1 MVRKEF
7 VVDEV
12 VKMMKNVENIRNI
25 AIVAHV
31 DHGKTTMTDSLVAR
45 AGLISKELA
54 GEQRMMDF
62 DEQEQ
67 ARGITI
73 KAANISLAFH
83 HNGKDYLINLID
95 TPGHV
100 DFGGH
105 VTRAMRAVDG
115 VVLVVDSVEGIMPQT
130 ETVLRQ
136 ALKEK
141 AKPSIFINK
150 IDRLIN
156 ELQLDDAAMQARLIK
171 IINGLNKIIEQ
182 YAPEDKKE
190 EWMIGVAKGNVAF
203 GSAFH
208 KWAVSIKSMEKFNI
222 KFTDVFNH
230 CKKGEHNILVEK
242 SPLDEVLLTMV
253 IEHLP
258 NPKYSQQY
266 RIPVIW
272 KGDINSPEGKAMLAC
287 DPNGKTIGVCF
298 GVVNDPHAGEVAV
311 VRMFSGTIKKSDML
325 FLASRLTT
333 EKVQQAAIYM
343 GQDRVMVDNVLAG
356 NIVGLVGL
364 RDVYVGETVSTDK
377 IQPFEQ
383 IKHYSEPVVT
393 KSIEA
398 KDSKDL
404 TKLIMALRQISK
416 EDPTLKVEIK
426 QDTGEH
432 LISGMGELHLEI
444 IEYKIT
450 KEKGIP
456 ITTSPPIV
464 VYREMI
470 SGKAGPIEG
479 KSPNKHTKLKF
490 IVEPIEPSVYEA
502 MVEGK
507 IPDGKPKGKSLVET
521 LVEAGM
527 PRDEA
532 KSVMHIYNKNIFIND
547 TRGIQYLN
555 EISELMLQGF
565 EEAMDMGPLAKEKV
579 VGMKVRITDATIHED
594 PVHRGPAQIIPATKR
609 PIYAAML
616 YAGVTLQEPKQK
628 VTILC
633 PQDYVGNVIT
643 LIQGRRGQLI
653 NMEQE
658 GEAATVIVK
667 LPVAEMFGFGNE
679 LRSATQGRGIPYQE
693 YAGYEPLPR
702 DMLLKIVKQIR
713 TRKGDKPDPP
723 TPNDFLD
730 L

>member
-1 MVRKEF
+1 MVRKEY

-12 VKMMKNVENIRNI
+12 IRMMSNIQNVRNI

-54 GEQRMMDF
+54 GEQRVMDF

-73 KAANISLAFH
+73 KAANISLGFNY
-83 HNGKDYLINLID
+83 NGHDHLINLID

-156 ELQLDDAAMQARLIK
+156 ELQLDDKAMQARLIK
-171 IINGLNKIIEQ
+171 IINGLNKIIDQ
-182 YAPEDKKE
+182 YAPADKKD
-190 EWMIGVAKGNVAF
+190 EWMISVAKGNVAF

-208 KWAVSIKSMEKFNI
+208 KWAVSIKSMTKFNI
-222 KFTDVFNH
+222 KFPDIYNH
-230 CKKGEHNILVEK
+230 CKAGEHKELVAK
-242 SPLDEVLLTMV
+242 SPLDEVLLEMV
-253 IEHLP
+253 IDHLP
-258 NPKYSQQY
+258 NPMYAQQY

-272 KGDINSPEGKAMLAC
+272 KGEIDSPEGKAMLAC
-287 DPNGKTIGVCF
+287 DPKGRTIGVCF
-298 GVVNDPHAGEVAV
+298 GVVNDPHAGEVAM
-311 VRMFSGTIKKSDML
+311 VRLFSGTVRKGDML
-325 FLASRLTT
+325 FLASRLTS

-343 GQDRVMVDNVLAG
+343 GPDRVMVDNVIAG
-356 NIVGLVGL
+356 SIVGLVGL
-364 RDVYVGETVSTDK
+364 RDVYVGETVSDGQM
-377 IQPFEQ
+377 IPFEE

-404 TKLIMALRQISK
+404 AKLIMALRQIGK
-416 EDPTLKVEIK
+416 EDPTLRVEINHE
-426 QDTGEH
+426 TGEH

-450 KEKGIP
+450 KERGIP
-456 ITTSPPIV
+456 IVTSPPIV

-490 IVEPIEPSVYEA
+490 IVEPVETKVYDA

-507 IPDGKPKGKSLVET
+507 IPDGRPKGKSLVET
-521 LVEAGM
+521 LVECGM
-527 PRDEA
+527 LRDEA
-532 KSVMHIYNKNIFIND
+532 KSVIDIHNRNIFIND

-555 EISELMLQGF
+555 EITELMIQGF

-579 VGMKVRITDATIHED
+579 VGVKVRITDATIHED

-609 PIYAAML
+609 PIYAAMI

-633 PQDYVGNVIT
+633 PQDYMGNVIT
-643 LIQGRRGQLI
+643 LIQGRRGQLVG
-653 NMEQE
+653 MEQE
-658 GEAATVIVK
+658 GEQSTIIVK
-667 LPVAEMFGFGNE
+667 LPVADMFGFSND

-693 YAGYEPLPR
+693 YAGCEPLPR
-702 DMLLKIVKQIR
+702 DLLLKVVRQIR
-713 TRKGDKPDPP
+713 ERKGDKPDPP

-730 L
+730 A